1 MHTAMVCRRALTLAS
16 LTSLLRTFLSS
27 GSSFLLRCML
37 TDAWEGAVA
46 GATAVLSLS
55 TLAAAVSACARLL
68 RLLRLALQHM

>member
-1 MHTAMVCRRALTLAS
+1 
-16 LTSLLRTFLSS
+16 
-27 GSSFLLRCML
+27 ML